1 MSRAFVEERF
11 TGTEEE
17 IHAQWIEARK
27 GGIGGSDA
35 AAVMGMNP
43 YKTPLMVW
51 LEKTG
56 RTEPED
62 ISGKDAVYW
71 GNVLEPVVAAEFA
84 KRHPGWKVRR
94 RNALLRSVEH
104 PFMQASLDFEA
115 VDDQGRRGVLEI
127 KTAGAHRKGEW
138 DAGIPDYY
146 LPQPIHYLAVTGYE
160 FYAVAVLIGG
170 QDYREFVFDRDEKDV
185 DLVIECEDA
194 FWKLVETGEMPM
206 PTGSKGDASALLE
219 VSPEAGEEY
228 VSELDDDVP
237 ELALY
242 ADACERFKRA
252 DEEKRKLANLLRKR
266 IGDAKGIETPRYRA
280 TWARSEAE
288 RFDQKAFAEDHPD
301 LFEKY
306 KVKAA
311 RDGGLK
317 IKEVA

>member
-11 TGTEEE
+11 TGTEDE
-17 IHAQWIEARK
+17 IHAQWLEARK
-27 GGIGGSDA
+27 RGIGGSDA
-35 AAVMGMNP
+35 SAIMGLNP
-43 YKTPLMVW
+43 YKTPLLVW

-56 RTEPED
+56 QMEAED
-62 ISGKDAVYW
+62 ISDKPSVYW

-104 PFMQASLDFEA
+104 PFMQASLDFE
-115 VDDQGRRGVLEI
+115 VTDDEGRRGILEI
-127 KTAGAHRKGEW
+127 KTTGAHRKGDW
-138 DAGIPDYY
+138 DEGIPDYY

-170 QDYREFVFDRDEKDV
+170 QDYREFIFERDEGDV
-185 DLVIECEDA
+185 ELLIECEEE
-194 FWKLVETGEMPM
+194 FWKLVLSGEMPLPM
-206 PTGSKGDASALLE
+206 SVKADSEALLDIH
-219 VSPEAGEEY
+219 SDQGEEF

-242 ADACERFKRA
+242 AEACERFKQV
-252 DEEKRKLANLLRKR
+252 DEEKRKLANVLRKR
-266 IGDAKGIETPRYRA
+266 IGDAKGIETPRFRA

-301 LFEKY
+301 LFDKY

-311 RDGGLK
+311 RDGGVR